1 MFLLPGN
8 VNAQLCGAGIDTAI
22 GCIPI
27 GSGQEFTEFI
37 LKWALGIA
45 GGVAFLLILYSGFMI
60 MTSTGDPKKL
70 QAGRELLTAAISGL
84 VLLIFSVF
92 ILRLIGVDILGLPGF
107 GG

>member
-1 MFLLPGN
+1 MPKRAF
-8 VNAQLCGAGIDTAI
+8 AQLCGKGIDTAI

-37 LKWALGIA
+37 LKWAFGIG
-45 GGVAFLLILYSGFMI
+45 GGVAFLLILYAGFII
-60 MTSTGDPKKL
+60 MTSAGDHKRL
-70 QAGRELLTAAISGL
+70 QAGRELLTSAISGL

-92 ILRLIGVDILGLPGF
+92 ILRLIGVDVLALPGF